1 MIKEK
6 IYYLIEIEN
15 TSPLSIGGGIDDVT
29 DSDILKDS
37 EGNPFIPATTLAG
50 VMLHYLNTEEQKVFV
65 PKIAIKAN
73 NKTKEINVLSPF
85 FVSDAQ
91 ITKNTGVSIRDGIKV
106 DENKI
111 TIDGNKYNVEILEA
125 GSEFTFRMELTVRDN
140 DDSAKMKQIVQKL
153 LANINAGNILVGA
166 KTTRGF
172 GKLKIKKVFAKS
184 FDVSNLAELVNF
196 NKFNK
201 DQYEE
206 AKITYT
212 ETDDTYDTIEVILK

>member
-6 IYYLIEIEN
+6 IYYMLEIEN

-37 EGNPFIPATTLAG
+37 KGNPFIPATTLAG
-50 VMLHYLNTEEQKVFV
+50 VMLHYLNTDEQKVFV

-73 NKTKEINVLSPF
+73 NKTREINVLSPF

-91 ITKNTGVSIRDGIKV
+91 ITKNTGISIRDGIKV

-125 GSEFTFRMELTVRDN
+125 GSEFTFRMELTV
-140 DDSAKMKQIVQKL
+140 
-153 LANINAGNILVGA
+153 
-166 KTTRGF
+166 
-172 GKLKIKKVFAKS
+172 
-184 FDVSNLAELVNF
+184 
-196 NKFNK
+196 
-201 DQYEE
+201 
-206 AKITYT
+206 
-212 ETDDTYDTIEVILK
+212 